1 VAADAELLLKL
12 YELRI
17 GAGIRE
23 TQDIVM
29 NFSASSAE
37 KVIALEPAMGSQKN
51 AYWRQVG
58 TYFEMAAAVFVLWD
72 ALDPEL
78 FSRHDQSRLGSR
90 SYRSCR
96 G

>member
-1 VAADAELLLKL
+1 MGLSPA
-12 YELRI
+12 
-17 GAGIRE
+17 
-23 TQDIVM
+23 
-29 NFSASSAE
+29 SAE
-37 KVIALEPAMGSQKN
+37 EMIALEWAISSQKS